1 MNTDLKFLK
10 SARPVLKTLRPMLLA
25 SCVCHTR
32 FCMEEGINYMLCQ
45 GVESEDMSPTN
56 PHLFEGE
63 EYDKHIS
70 SIKNVVHHYFSLM
83 KCDV

>member
-10 SARPVLKTLRPMLLA
+10 SARPVLKTLTPMLLA
-25 SCVCHTR
+25 SCVCHTP

-45 GVESEDMSPTN
+45 GVESEDTSPTN

-63 EYDKHIS
+63 YGKHIS
-70 SIKNVVHHYFSLM
+70 SIKNVVHLYFSLI
-83 KCDV
+83 KRDV